1 MCTDSHTH
9 EHSQLVVR
17 ESSMCACWIFNSFT
31 IPLCTYMSTV
41 RVYGTFVGPSPEFSD
56 LPFDESVV
64 LDAYEYTLQGEHL
77 KRVRFGTAD
86 TIHVNHPWNGRRTVK
101 FLEKSNMH
109 THSHTHIHIQRDEQF
124 SHKRLEHT
132 WK

>member
-1 MCTDSHTH
+1 
-9 EHSQLVVR
+9 
-17 ESSMCACWIFNSFT
+17 
-31 IPLCTYMSTV
+31 MSTV
-41 RVYGTFVGPSPEFSD
+41 RVYGTFVGPSPEFFD

-109 THSHTHIHIQRDEQF
+109 THSHTHTHTHPKRRTIFTQTIGAHMELKQQRMRKIKEN
-124 SHKRLEHT
+124 
-132 WK
+132 